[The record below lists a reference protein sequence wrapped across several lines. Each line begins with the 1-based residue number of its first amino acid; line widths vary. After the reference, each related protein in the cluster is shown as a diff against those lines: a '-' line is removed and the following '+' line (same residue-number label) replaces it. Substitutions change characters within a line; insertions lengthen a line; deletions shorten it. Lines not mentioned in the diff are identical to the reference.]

1 MLKKPRKIPIKPSS
15 KPVKG
20 PRGPKTPGLTPKVSY
35 VYRKDA
41 FNKVKLA

>member
-1 MLKKPRKIPIKPSS
+1 MPKAAKKQAPKPM
-15 KPVKG
+15 PG
-20 PRGPKTPGLTPKVSY
+20 GPKKAKQPSDAPKVSY

>member
-1 MLKKPRKIPIKPSS
+1 MPKKPNKPS
-15 KPVKG
+15 VKQL
-20 PRGPKTPGLTPKVSY
+20 PQGPKTAKKPPEGPKVSY

>member
-1 MLKKPRKIPIKPSS
+1 MHKKSHKPAV
-15 KPVKG
+15 KAVKG
-20 PRGPKTPGLTPKVSY
+20 GQKPGKTPSQAPKVSY

>member
-1 MLKKPRKIPIKPSS
+1 MPKKPS
-15 KPVKG
+15 KPPVKR
-20 PRGPKTPGLTPKVSY
+20 PAEGPKKVKNPVDTPKVSY

>member
-1 MLKKPRKIPIKPSS
+1 MPKKPS
-15 KPVKG
+15 KSPVKRS
-20 PRGPKTPGLTPKVSY
+20 PEGPKTVKKPVDTPKVSY